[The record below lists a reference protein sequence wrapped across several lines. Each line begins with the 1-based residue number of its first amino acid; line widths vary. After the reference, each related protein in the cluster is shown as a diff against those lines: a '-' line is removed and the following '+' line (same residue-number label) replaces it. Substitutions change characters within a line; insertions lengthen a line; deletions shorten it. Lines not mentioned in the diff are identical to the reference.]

1 MSKREIDAYL
11 AAVDEPHRS
20 TLKAVRQSIA
30 EIIPDAEQ
38 VMSYGMP
45 GFRLNGKMI
54 AGLAAF
60 KNHLS
65 YFPHSGMVLPELS
78 AELEAYHTN
87 AGTLRFTVD
96 KPLPKRLLKKLIAV
110 RMRQAF
116 QNPK

>member
-1 MSKREIDAYL
+1 MSKREVDAYL
-11 AAVDEPHRS
+11 AAVGEPHRR
-20 TLKAVRQSIA
+20 TLKAVRKSIA
-30 EIIPDAEQ
+30 EIIPDAEECL
-38 VMSYGMP
+38 SYGMP

-54 AGLAAF
+54 AGYAAF

-78 AELEAYHTN
+78 ADLAAYNAN
-87 AGTLRFTVD
+87 AGTLRFPVD

-116 QNPK
+116 S